1 MDTSLPL
8 SGLRVLDLTRVLA
21 GPLCTMALGDLG
33 ADVIKVERT
42 GSGDDT
48 RGWGPPFDAQGRAAY
63 FLSANRNK
71 RSLAADLDDSADQ
84 QLLRSLIAECDVV
97 VENFLPG
104 ALARRGLDPASM
116 LASNP
121 RLIWVTIA
129 GFEREPM
136 RPGYDFVMQAEC
148 GWMSVTGEPDGTPLR
163 AAVAFVDVLTGRD
176 ATIALLAA
184 VAGRERGTLA
194 ADQRHVVVT
203 LERSA
208 IAGLANVAQNVL
220 VSGADAARWGN
231 AHANLVPYQLF
242 AAADRPIVIAV
253 GSDAQWRALAGVLG
267 DDALLGDP
275 AFATNAGRVRDRERC
290 VAGV

>member
-1 MDTSLPL
+1 
-8 SGLRVLDLTRVLA
+8 
-21 GPLCTMALGDLG
+21 
-33 ADVIKVERT
+33 
-42 GSGDDT
+42 
-48 RGWGPPFDAQGRAAY
+48 
-63 FLSANRNK
+63 
-71 RSLAADLDDSADQ
+71 
-84 QLLRSLIAECDVV
+84 
-97 VENFLPG
+97 
-104 ALARRGLDPASM
+104 M

-220 VSGADAARWGN
+220 VSGTDAARWGN

-253 GSDAQWRALAGVLG
+253 GSDAQWQALAGVLG

-290 VAGV
+290 VAGVAAIVATRPAAEWMERCARAGVPAGLVRTVREALTGWEASAEWGVAPAAGGTVRRPPPALGEHSSEIRAEGWGGASAPR